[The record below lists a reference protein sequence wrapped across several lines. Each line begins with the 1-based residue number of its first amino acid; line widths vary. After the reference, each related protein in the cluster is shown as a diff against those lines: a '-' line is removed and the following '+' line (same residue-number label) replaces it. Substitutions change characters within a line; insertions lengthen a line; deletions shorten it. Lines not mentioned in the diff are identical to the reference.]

1 MSSIP
6 PITLSGFSSGI
17 PVDQIISQLMSIE
30 RRPITGFQQQ
40 ISRIRSQDSVYNSIN
55 QTAVKI
61 QSGLQALTQN
71 TVSSPDLFARKTA
84 TSTTPAT
91 ATASVD
97 NSAAAPQTLSLTVNS
112 VATATQATTQ
122 AASFGVGVGQAVA
135 MGTNINAIFPKT
147 ISSGTLTLFRNGSPI
162 NITVTN
168 TSTLSSL
175 NTAIQTATGG
185 NTTLTANANG
195 ALTLTDSG
203 GATISL
209 GGSADTSNFA
219 DITGL
224 KFATPGT
231 SISGKNLTRVDL
243 NTDVT
248 TAGANLNT
256 VVTAGST
263 FTIGTSSFTV
273 GNKSLNTLIN
283 EINNSAGAGV
293 TISYNS
299 STNKMEMISK
309 QTGSQYVNM
318 SNTSGNFLTAM
329 GLIVGGNST
338 TSQTRGSNASF
349 VLNGSTI
356 QSASNSVTSDIT
368 GVAGLTLNLISGA
381 GSTTNINI
389 ASDKAPLTDN
399 INTFITDF
407 NALIASIDTNTN
419 GQTGALAGDS
429 ALIFFRNNLRRTL
442 ADRTTDPPSPYQSLS
457 SIGISTGAVTGTSS
471 FGTSLVLD
479 ATKLNTALET
489 NPDAVRELMIGT
501 NGIMTRV
508 KSLIDSAVKD
518 APQDTEDGLFP
529 ARTSSSLRRI
539 DQLNRTIE
547 RAEARLLKKEELLRR
562 QYTAMESAISRFRSQ
577 GNALAGLS
585 TSAR

>member
-17 PVDQIISQLMSIE
+17 PVDQIISQLISIE

-71 TVSSPDLFARKTA
+71 TVSNPDLFGRKTA
-84 TSTTPAT
+84 TSTTTAT

-97 NSAAAPQTLSLTVNS
+97 NSAAAPQSLSLTVNT
-112 VATATQATTQ
+112 VATATKASTQ
-122 AASFGVGVGQAVA
+122 AGSFGAGVGQAVVMGSA
-135 MGTNINAIFPKT
+135 MNTIFPKT
-147 ISSGTLTLFRNGSPI
+147 ISSGTMTLFRNGTPI
-162 NITVTN
+162 NINVTN
-168 TSTLSSL
+168 TDTLSTL
-175 NTAIQTATGG
+175 NTAIQGATGG
-185 NTTLTANANG
+185 NTSLSANANG

-256 VVTAGST
+256 TVTGGST
-263 FTIGTSSFTV
+263 FSIGTASFTV

-283 EINNSAGAGV
+283 EINNSANAGV

-318 SNTSGNFLTAM
+318 SDTSGNFLTAM

-338 TSQTRGSNASF
+338 TSQTRGTNAEF

-368 GVAGLTLNLISGA
+368 GVAGLTLNVISPGT
-381 GSTTNINI
+381 STINI
-389 ASDKAPLTDN
+389 SSDKKPLSDN
-399 INTFITDF
+399 IKSFINDF
-407 NALIASIDTNTN
+407 NSLIQSIDTNTN

-429 ALIFFRNNLRRTL
+429 ALIFFRNNLRRAV
-442 ADRTTDPPSPYQSLS
+442 ADRNTSAPAGYQSLS
-457 SIGISTGAVTGTSS
+457 TIGISTGAVTGTSS

-479 ATKLNTALET
+479 ETKLSTALET
-489 NPDAVRELMIGT
+489 DPDAVRELMIGT
-501 NGIMTRV
+501 TGIMTRV
-508 KSLIDSAVKD
+508 KAMIDSAVKD

-529 ARTSSSLRRI
+529 ARNSSSQRRI

-547 RAEARLLKKEELLRR
+547 RAEARLVKKEELLRR
-562 QYTAMESAISRFRSQ
+562 QYTAMESAISKFRSQ
-577 GNALAGLS
+577 GNALAGLN
-585 TSAR
+585 TSVR